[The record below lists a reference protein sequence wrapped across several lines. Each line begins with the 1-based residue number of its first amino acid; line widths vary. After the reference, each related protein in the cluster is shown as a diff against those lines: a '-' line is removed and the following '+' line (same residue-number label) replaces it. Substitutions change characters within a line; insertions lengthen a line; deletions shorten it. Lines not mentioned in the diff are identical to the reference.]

1 MLFPSIPLAIPS
13 LLGDASGVYHEF
25 ARLESLTQWWHW
37 LLLLVVCFGVLLY
50 VIVSYIYDSVELPRA
65 LAVLL
70 VVLRLAAFV
79 GILFYFMDLEKRT
92 RLELVHTSRAV
103 LLVDT
108 SQSMG
113 LQDTDA
119 TSVPVGPSRIDHV
132 VNELDRGSLLGD
144 LREKHDV
151 IVYAFDEMAKPR
163 EVASFAKLPGKGDRD
178 PDTIQR
184 EQRATALRD
193 SRILAGVAVG
203 IFVVSLIAGVVFL
216 LTRQV
221 SASAENPSWAFLVS
235 VVTLVAA
242 VLILA
247 VAHLRAPN
255 VGLAAALG
263 LRAPPPIEQP
273 GSITAESNLPK
284 QVDVDWQAALVPR
297 GGETRI
303 GDALRFVVNK
313 ERGGPIAGIILISDG
328 RENEGTNYALAAAAA
343 QSAGIP
349 IYAVGLGSEKKPT
362 NVRVVDLEAPER
374 VYPGDK
380 FRMSGYIQTFGLEG
394 RTVTVELLSG
404 PAGSDDPATE
414 SSEEVRRVRLRA
426 DGEIQTL
433 DPFIVTPEEEGRR
446 QYRLRVLPPEDDL
459 DERDNQ
465 KTATVDVVERRSRV
479 LLVAGG
485 PTREY
490 RFLRN
495 MLYRD
500 RDTIVDVYLQT
511 AEPGASQDADEV
523 IFDFPSIAEELFEYD
538 CIVAFDPDWREL
550 DDIQV
555 QLLERWV
562 SEKAGGLIVVA
573 GPVFTPEWTRVR
585 RGSDERVDTLKTLYP
600 VVFYYQGSA
609 TLSLG
614 RFGGTAAWPLDF
626 TREGRE
632 AEFLW
637 LEDDSL
643 GSEQAWSSFEGVYGY
658 YAVKDPKPG
667 ARVYARFSDPETAI
681 DDELPIY
688 MAGHF
693 YGAGRVFFQASGE
706 IWRLRAVDDAYF
718 ETYYTKLIRWASQG
732 RLLRDSSRG
741 VLLVEKDR
749 CVLGEQVSVRAIL
762 TDSQHVPLTDDQV
775 DAVLVKPDS
784 TRTKLTLKKL
794 KDSARGGTYSS
805 QFTVL
810 QTGDYRVEL
819 TPPEAAVDELLSR
832 DIRVLVPQK
841 EIQEPQRND
850 PLLKEITDKT
860 GGEYYIGIDAA
871 MNRGSVSRQSLVDAL
886 EPQDHVSYLPGKSD
900 KTFARLLMS
909 WLMGLIC
916 GVLALEWLIRRL
928 SRLA

>member
-1 MLFPSIPLAIPS
+1 MPFLSFVPAVPA
-13 LLGDASGVYHEF
+13 LLGEAAGTYHQF
-25 ARLESLTQWWHW
+25 ARLQTLTEWWQW

-50 VIVSYIYDSVELPRA
+50 VVVMYIYDSVELPLA
-65 LAVLL
+65 LAIVLVL
-70 VVLRLAAFV
+70 LRLAAFG
-79 GILFYFMDLEKRT
+79 GILFFFMDLEQRT
-92 RLELVHTSRAV
+92 RRELVYTSRAV

-113 LQDTDA
+113 LQDADSGGTPA
-119 TSVPVGPSRIDHV
+119 GPSRIDRV
-132 VNELDRGSLLGD
+132 VDELDRGSLLEG
-144 LREKHDV
+144 LRERHDV
-151 IVYAFDEMAKPR
+151 IVYAFDETVRPR
-163 EVASFAKLPGKGDRD
+163 EVASFAKRPGEGDRD
-178 PDTIQR
+178 PDTILRQ
-184 EQRATALRD
+184 ERAQALRD
-193 SRILAGVAVG
+193 ARILAAVAGGVLLVSVIAG
-203 IFVVSLIAGVVFL
+203 LVSLV
-216 LTRQV
+216 TRRV
-221 SASAENPSWAFLVS
+221 SATAENPSWALLVS
-235 VVTLVAA
+235 IVTLIAA
-242 VLILA
+242 LLILA
-247 VAHLRAPN
+247 VAQLRTPDA
-255 VGLAAALG
+255 GLGVTLG
-263 LRAPPPIEQP
+263 LQPPPPLQP
-273 GSITAESNLPK
+273 NDPLVSSEAPQE
-284 QVDVDWQAALVPR
+284 VEVDWQAALIPR

-303 GDALRFVVNK
+303 GDALRFVINK
-313 ERGGPIAGIILISDG
+313 ERGGPIAGIVLLSDG
-328 RENEGTNYALAAAAA
+328 RENEGTNYAVAAAAA

-349 IYAVGLGSEKKPT
+349 IYAIGLGTDKRPT
-362 NVRVVDLEAPER
+362 NIRVVDLEAPER

-380 FRMSGYIQTFGLEG
+380 FRMTGYVQAFGMDG
-394 RTVTVELLSG
+394 RMVTVELLSG
-404 PAGSDDPATE
+404 PAGSEDPATE
-414 SSEEVRRVRLRA
+414 TSEEVRRVRLRG

-433 DPFIVTPEEEGRR
+433 DPFLVTPQEEGRR
-446 QYRLRVLPPEDDL
+446 QYRLRVLPPEEDL

-511 AEPGASQDADEV
+511 AEPGVSQEADEV
-523 IFDFPSIAEELFEYD
+523 IFEFPTVAEELFEYD
-538 CIVAFDPDWREL
+538 CIVAFDPDWLQL

-555 QLLERWV
+555 QLLERWI

-573 GPVFTPEWTRVR
+573 GPVYTPEWTRIR
-585 RGSDERVDTLKTLYP
+585 RGGDERVDTLKALYP

-614 RFGGTAAWPLDF
+614 RFGGAAAWPLDF

-637 LEDDSL
+637 LEDDAL
-643 GSEQAWSSFEGVYGY
+643 GSEQAWSGFEGVYGY

-667 ARVYARFSDPETAI
+667 ARVYSRFSDPETAI
-681 DDELPIY
+681 DDDLPIY

-706 IWRLRAVDDAYF
+706 MWRLRAVDDTYF
-718 ETYYTKLIRWASQG
+718 ESYYTKLLRWVSQG

-762 TDSQHVPLTDDQV
+762 TDPQFNPLTEESV
-775 DAVLVKPDS
+775 ESVLVRPDGTRS
-784 TRTKLTLKKL
+784 TFTLDML
-794 KDSARGGTYSS
+794 KDSARDGTYVG
-805 QFTVL
+805 QFTAL

-819 TPPEAAVDELLSR
+819 TPPEGAEDELLSR
-832 DIRVLVPQK
+832 EVRVLVPQK

-850 PLLKEITDKT
+850 PLLKELTDKT
-860 GGEYYIGIDAA
+860 GGEYYVGVDAA
-871 MNRGSVSRQSLVDAL
+871 LNRGGVSRQSIVDAL
-886 EPQDHVSYLPGKSD
+886 EPQDHVSYLPGQRNEN
-900 KTFARLLMS
+900 FERLLMT